1 MIMPHYAT
9 AYQENVDPGR
19 EPEHSGQPSR
29 KVRRE
34 RIPTFVDQLDC
45 LLTVW
50 VAEATL
56 DSERGARLD
65 PCDVPDTP
73 LRPQAPATG
82 RTDIAAW
89 SRV

>member
-1 MIMPHYAT
+1 MPHHDIASQQD
-9 AYQENVDPGR
+9 ADPGQQ
-19 EPEHSGQPSR
+19 PERPGPPSG